1 MRTNIV
7 IRDELMGDAMRLSGC
22 KTKRETVERGL
33 KTLINIKQQEALK
46 AYRGS
51 LLWQGDLE
59 VLRKD

>member
-7 IRDELMGDAMRLSGC
+7 IRDELMGDAMKLSGC

-33 KTLINIKQQEALK
+33 KTLINIKKQEALK

-51 LLWQGDLE
+51 LPWHGDLE
-59 VLRKD
+59 VLRRD

>member
-7 IRDELMGDAMRLSGC
+7 IQDELMGDAMRLSGC

-46 AYRGS
+46 TYRG
-51 LLWQGDLE
+51 LLPWQGELE